1 MGLLSDF
8 VEEAPDIVDDD
19 DKDGFLKRT
28 FKNAPETF
36 ATYFVAGAAQQ
47 AGRGIGKQLSDGV
60 KGFLNLPQQARLRK
74 ANTFIRSNQD
84 VRNMQKAFDRLNNNP
99 MELAIQKHLRD
110 GKSEREAIYLANEP
124 QVKDIYINKIRNDAI
139 SQGKTFDIAK
149 FKDERLRNGARQFAF
164 FTNNGK
170 TPSLID
176 GLMQHRQNY
185 LNELSDLGGITE
197 IKKDEN
203 LLEALVKM
211 HGGSQSNSFINGV
224 KAYPKSLLNL
234 FGKGMTPQDEAQ
246 GAINTLKNHP
256 LIKKELVEALEAQKE
271 YASPEYITNA
281 ALKHI
286 KDLDALSHAKSL
298 STTFDRKT
306 EFKTVGTGKNIKM
319 IKKVT
324 NTYSD
329 PSGKI
334 ETGERPEIIPM
345 FTFDENSADQYAT
358 SLQEDSSSNALNIVR
373 KITNQRGLNEI
384 LKQVEQGANLA
395 DPKKRSFFIDKGTGD
410 AIRPDSFTLTLAQ
423 RRWFI
428 STAYN
433 LAASNYNQ
441 FTTEGWQRTSDFRN
455 LVKSQILL
463 EQQIGQDLGIF
474 SGLIPQLESPKGF
487 KVDFKDFLNEKGTD
501 VKEGLIVN
509 GKVNKNAAATLAN
522 KYTPER
528 GFPVGS
534 VTNYIT
540 TLGSHFITKESR
552 MRTVKADLDGL
563 ERLVEQLNLYDNVS
577 FEAPKLKELT
587 ERLKLLKV
595 DS

>member
-47 AGRGIGKQLSDGV
+47 AGKGIGKQVSDGV

-185 LNELSDLGGITE
+185 LNELSDLGGIPE

-234 FGKGMTPQDEAQ
+234 FGKGMTPEDEAQ

-256 LIKKELVEALEAQKE
+256 LIKKELVEALEAQRE

-286 KDLDALSHAKSL
+286 KDLDGLAHAKSL
-298 STTFDRKT
+298 STTLDKKT
-306 EFKTVGTGKNIKM
+306 EFKTVGSGKNLKM
-319 IKKVT
+319 IKQVT
-324 NTYSD
+324 TEYSD

-334 ETGERPEIIPM
+334 TTGERPEVIPM

-358 SLQEDSSSNALNIVR
+358 SLQEDSSSNALTIVN

-384 LKQVEQGANLA
+384 LKQVEQGINIT

-410 AIRPDSFTLTLAQ
+410 AIRPDSLTLTLAQ

-433 LAASNYNQ
+433 LAASDYNQ
-441 FTTEGWQRTSDFRN
+441 FTTEGWQRTADFRN
-455 LVKSQILL
+455 IVKSQMIK
-463 EQQIGQDLGIF
+463 ESEIGDDLAVF
-474 SGLIPQLESPKGF
+474 SSFVPRLESSTGIN
-487 KVDFKDFLNEKGTD
+487 VELKDFLNEKGTD

-509 GKVNKNAAATLAN
+509 GKVNENAAKLLSK
-522 KYTPER
+522 KYTSEM

-534 VTNYIT
+534 VTDYIVD
-540 TLGSHFITKESR
+540 LASHFQTK
-552 MRTVKADLDGL
+552 RTLTRSIAADLEGL
-563 ERLVEQLNLYDNVS
+563 ENIVEQLNLYDNVS